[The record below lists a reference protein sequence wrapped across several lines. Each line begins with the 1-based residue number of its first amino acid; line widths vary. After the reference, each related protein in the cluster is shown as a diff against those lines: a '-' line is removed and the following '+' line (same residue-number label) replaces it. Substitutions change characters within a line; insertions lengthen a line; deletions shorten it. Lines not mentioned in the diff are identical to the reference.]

1 MSALP
6 GTPASPGTGTST
18 DVGAAVSRWLAP
30 VLEHT
35 RQDAPAS
42 GSVTLHHFGYVRLVA
57 CEALELRLSRGP
69 RSIAQDASE
78 AVALLAPRNGT
89 VRLAQD
95 GRGAHVES
103 GQLALIDLR
112 RPFSVEH
119 RDHARM
125 LFFRV
130 PVHALHLHAALLRS
144 VTARALTPK
153 GGVAALLPLVLRHLE
168 KSAARTPPAVAEGF
182 GGIVTELVAALVEEL
197 TEEAEAETP
206 RTGRHQLVVTIRQYI
221 DRHLD
226 DPELSAERIA
236 GAHLISVRYLHR
248 LFEGEGVTVG
258 RLILRRRVEECARE
272 LARRGRVSPSISV
285 VAARWGFRNAAHFSR
300 AFKAVHGHSPQQ
312 WRRLAGAAAADTTAT
327 AGGETARERGPDCA
341 VAAPARPSRA
351 S

>member
-6 GTPASPGTGTST
+6 GTPVSPGTDAST

-57 CEALELRLSRGP
+57 CEAAELRLSRGP
-69 RSIAQDASE
+69 RSIAQDPSE
-78 AVALLAPRNGT
+78 AVALLVPRNGT

-103 GQLALIDLR
+103 GQLAFVDLR

-130 PVHALHLHAALLRS
+130 PVHALHIPAALLRS
-144 VTARALTPK
+144 VTARALTPT
-153 GGVAALLPLVLRHLE
+153 GGVAALLALVLRRLE
-168 KSAARTPPAVAEGF
+168 ESAAGTPPAVAEGF
-182 GGIVTELVAALVEEL
+182 GGIVTELVAALVDEL
-197 TEEAEAETP
+197 TEEAETP
-206 RTGRHQLVVTIRQYI
+206 RSGRHQLVATIRRYI

-312 WRRLAGAAAADTTAT
+312 WRRLAGTPAADKTAV
-327 AGGETARERGPDCA
+327 AGGDAARERGPDRA
-341 VAAPARPSRA
+341 VAAPAPSSRA